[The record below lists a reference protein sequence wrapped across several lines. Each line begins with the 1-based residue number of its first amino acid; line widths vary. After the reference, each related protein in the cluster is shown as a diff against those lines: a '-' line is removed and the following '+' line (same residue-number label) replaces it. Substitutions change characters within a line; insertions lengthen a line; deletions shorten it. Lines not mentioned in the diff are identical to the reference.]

1 MKRIFNIS
9 SFPVYI
15 PFLFYILF
23 TTYTLSLQAQNPD
36 RRIWFDK
43 PCTSTGKTAWSGAT
57 NLVNSGDG
65 IQNSDLEWEN
75 CSLPIGN
82 GNIGANIFGSVA
94 TERITFNEKTLWRGG
109 PGAVS
114 SARDYWD
121 VNKESAHLL
130 PQIREALVKGRRDE
144 AWELLSQNFDSTVP
158 YPANDE
164 KNFRFGSFTS
174 AGEFK
179 IRTGLDEE
187 KVSG

>member
-82 GNIGANIFGSVA
+82 GNIGANIAERRNFLQHFGVFPDISLIHFGHA
-94 TERITFNEKTLWRGG
+94 DKTARNRIKNGVFLSIE
-109 PGAVS
+109 
-114 SARDYWD
+114 
-121 VNKESAHLL
+121 
-130 PQIREALVKGRRDE
+130 IRVG
-144 AWELLSQNFDSTVP
+144 
-158 YPANDE
+158 
-164 KNFRFGSFTS
+164 
-174 AGEFK
+174 
-179 IRTGLDEE
+179 
-187 KVSG
+187 